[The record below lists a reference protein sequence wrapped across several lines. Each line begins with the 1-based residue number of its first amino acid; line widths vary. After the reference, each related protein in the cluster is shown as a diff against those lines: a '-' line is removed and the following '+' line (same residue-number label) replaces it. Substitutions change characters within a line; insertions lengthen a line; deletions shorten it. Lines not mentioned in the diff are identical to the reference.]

1 MHMTFMTFLS
11 AIWLPH
17 GQLWAIIED
26 DNFTDTT
33 LINAFC
39 QFSTGRSSGAS

>member
-1 MHMTFMTFLS
+1 MAFMTFLS

-17 GQLWAIIED
+17 GQLWAIIEE

-33 LINAFC
+33 LINAFY
-39 QFSTGRSSGAS
+39 QVSTGRSSGAS